1 MLRIVDSWVYGI
13 ARLCFLLSREAR
25 SHGCVHMSPGCSS
38 TDHPQPPGLAESL
51 RFELAL
57 YDIGVHVFAP
67 CTMYTPG
74 YELEMQTKPAITK
87 KIEETDG
94 GLSPEQA
101 ARALLA
107 GTHTVRRSRTYANL
121 T

>member
-1 MLRIVDSWVYGI
+1 M
-13 ARLCFLLSREAR
+13 
-25 SHGCVHMSPGCSS
+25 
-38 TDHPQPPGLAESL
+38 
-51 RFELAL
+51 

-74 YELEMQTKPAITK
+74 YEAEMQTKPAITK
-87 KIEETDG
+87 KIEETDE

-101 ARALLA
+101 ARAMLA
-107 GTHTVRRSRTYANL
+107 GVYTAWGSCVFSDL

>member
-1 MLRIVDSWVYGI
+1 
-13 ARLCFLLSREAR
+13 
-25 SHGCVHMSPGCSS
+25 MSVRCSS
-38 TDHPQPPGLAESL
+38 TENRRLSGLAESL
-51 RFELAL
+51 RFELAM

-74 YELEMQTKPAITK
+74 YEAEMQTKPAITK
-87 KIEETDG
+87 KIEETDE

-101 ARALLA
+101 ARAMLA
-107 GTHTVRRSRTYANL
+107 GTRTVRKSRIFTYL